1 MSTARQASGPSGAH
15 QPDLDWSQVRETARV
30 LNLAVAQIAMA
41 MQEGDD
47 SVESLGRSFTEMVA
61 QVEGIAGDAAAYDQ
75 GPSAPAGRILERCAQ
90 VQSNM
95 QQSIVAFQFYD
106 RLSQRID
113 HVQHALEQLGEL
125 VGDTARLYNP
135 AEWQAL
141 QVAIRSRYSM
151 REEQE
156 MFDVLLGGAG
166 VEEALEQVRQRLNEG
181 DIDDIELF

>member
-1 MSTARQASGPSGAH
+1 MSSARQVVGPSVAQ
-15 QPDLDWSQVRETARV
+15 QPDLDWSQIRETVRM

-47 SVESLGRSFTEMVA
+47 SVESLGRSFTEMVG
-61 QVEGIAGDAAAYDQ
+61 QVEEIANEATVLDPA
-75 GPSAPAGRILERCAQ
+75 SSVPAGRILERCAQ
-90 VQSNM
+90 VQSNI

-125 VGDTARLYNP
+125 VGDTSRLYNP
-135 AEWQAL
+135 SEWQAL
-141 QVAIRSRYSM
+141 QGAIRNRYSM

-156 MFDVLLGGAG
+156 MFDALLSGAS
-166 VEEALEQVRQRLNEG
+166 VEEALEQVRQRLNDG